1 MPFSSDTDTG
11 GFSTHHQ
18 QHSQHYQHHSS
29 GGRVPSRA
37 DVYPD
42 RDQRAAAGAMPA
54 PAGAAGLSF
63 GTLAAH
69 DAAALQPATT
79 YAPPPC
85 NPAAPAATG
94 GGGGAAHPN
103 SGTPSGIGRPVV
115 EPLPESTPA
124 PVADPAEAL
133 MLATYLRL
141 VQETHGQEA
150 AAVAAASSAPH
161 AGGVPPPAPAAHTPP
176 PLASAP
182 RAPSSRPSS
191 RPASA
196 GPQSQPRSGGS
207 AADLGAGD
215 AAAGEVV
222 SNMLGFIRDRKLATN
237 NPPRRTSLG
246 SESAGS
252 SVSSSAGSK
261 GSMKIWIQPSGGAG

>member
-1 MPFSSDTDTG
+1 
-11 GFSTHHQ
+11 
-18 QHSQHYQHHSS
+18 
-29 GGRVPSRA
+29 
-37 DVYPD
+37 
-42 RDQRAAAGAMPA
+42 MPA